1 MRPLPL
7 VCTPFAVRWQ
17 SFILHGDRCTPTAV
31 VGQALILHGGGT
43 SAGAGFAELRQT
55 LLDHGIESLVFDAV
69 GHGKTGGSQLG
80 TTLADRVGQCLAVI
94 AHQQLQPQALT
105 LLGFSM
111 GAYVA
116 VKVAERAPLA
126 GLCLAIPAA
135 YSAQAFHLPF
145 GNAFSQCIRQPRSW
159 DKSDAFDVL
168 GRYPGRLLVLAAG
181 KDVVIPAEIPGRLYQ
196 SAQHASAREHHVVAE
211 SGHDLGAHYALH
223 PPARLQAYAAILHL
237 WA

>member
-1 MRPLPL
+1 MSTIAPH
-7 VCTPFAVRWQ
+7 CTPFTVPWH
-17 SFILHGDRCTPTAV
+17 SFTLHGDRCTPATTI
-31 VGQALILHGGGT
+31 GQALILHGGGT

-55 LLDHGIESLVFDAV
+55 LWEHGIESLVFDAV

-80 TTLADRVGQCLAVI
+80 TTLAHRVDQCLKVMAYL
-94 AHQQLQPQALT
+94 QLQPQTLN

-116 VKVAERAPLA
+116 VKVMEQAPTA

-145 GNAFSQCIRQPRSW
+145 GSAFSQCIRQPRSW
-159 DKSDAFDVL
+159 DNSDAFDVV
-168 GRYPGRLLVLAAG
+168 GRYPGRLLVLEAG
-181 KDVVIPAEIPGRLYQ
+181 QDTVIPAEIPDRLYQ
-196 SAQHASAREHHVVAE
+196 SARHARAREHHVVKA
-211 SGHDLGAHYALH
+211 SGHDLSAHYAEH
-223 PPARLQAYAAILHL
+223 PLAREQAYQSILRL